1 MHLNAGNLKAGKHPG
16 NPNIGKHQ
24 EMLQGVSKN
33 SGKNEKILRKKV
45 FSHSLLIYNLLNFKS
60 LFPEIL
66 NPCLKFLSRS
76 EIKQFEKIHGN
87 YEKSRKML
95 YFLHDKGAKELRRF
109 VASLLSE
116 PEHLGHKELSEVIL
130 KDLPSHER
138 RLILR
143 IVKKATADFNPTD
156 DVVLNWS
163 QCCDNSSPDDNEF
176 SSISSSSSGRSTPET
191 DCFHDYHSTVKETGF
206 VNVSTN
212 EQKCVKNKMAKPLKP
227 PPLITLQGFLK
238 GKSYDKI
245 DRTLWTFFS
254 NGQYDNLSILTTRLQ
269 QCHNIDLQIV
279 GKWFQSLI
287 IMHLDGDYNR
297 CLSEILSP
305 ALEVCRS
312 NPTVSNPTI
321 LEGRI
326 LQRMAQVYLV
336 LGQKELALT
345 FFKRACDSLQF
356 VSRGY
361 DRVNMLCRRAKILS
375 ATSPEKRQE
384 IEDIYNEALQNVSD
398 TDSFALASKPSLIL
412 SKAAF
417 HLHISFGLKADPLSN
432 VEPEVDDCDIRKA
445 KDTLFA
451 LPEEMVLLD
460 MRKCERQLL
469 LAELLRLSGDIH
481 KAIASFKIVIKESE
495 SKKLHNLAAISKQR
509 INLLQQELDKITL
522 ADELLK
528 DLPECVF

>member
-1 MHLNAGNLKAGKHPG
+1 MGQN
-16 NPNIGKHQ
+16 KHQ
-24 EMLQGVSKN
+24 EMSQGVSKD
-33 SGKNEKILRKKV
+33 SAKNKKILRKKL
-45 FSHSLLIYNLLNFKS
+45 FCHSRLIYNLLNFKS

-66 NPCLKFLSRS
+66 NPSLKFLSRS
-76 EIKQFEKIHGN
+76 EIKQIEKIHGN
-87 YEKSRKML
+87 YEKSRKIL
-95 YFLHDKGAKELRRF
+95 YFLNNKGAKELRRF
-109 VASLLSE
+109 VASLVSE

-130 KDLPSHER
+130 NDLPSHER
-138 RLILR
+138 RRILR

-163 QCCDNSSPDDNEF
+163 QHDNSSPDDDEL
-176 SSISSSSSGRSTPET
+176 SSVSSSSSGRSTPET
-191 DCFHDYHSTVKETGF
+191 DCFHDCHASVKETGF
-206 VNVSTN
+206 VNVSTK
-212 EQKCVKNKMAKPLKP
+212 EQKCVENKMAKPLKP
-227 PPLITLQGFLK
+227 PPLITLQGYLK

-245 DRTLWTFFS
+245 DRKLWTFFS

-269 QCHNIDLQIV
+269 QCHNNIDLQIV

-287 IMHLDGDYNR
+287 IMHRDGDYHK
-297 CLSEILSP
+297 CLSEVLSP

-336 LGQKELALT
+336 SGQKEVALS
-345 FFKRACDSLQF
+345 FFERACDSLQF

-417 HLHISFGLKADPLSN
+417 HLHISFGFKANPLSN
-432 VEPEVDDCDIRKA
+432 VEPEVDDCDIKKA

-481 KAIASFKIVIKESE
+481 KAIASFKTVIKESE

-509 INLLQQELDKITL
+509 IHLAQLELDKITL

>member
-1 MHLNAGNLKAGKHPG
+1 MF
-16 NPNIGKHQ
+16 
-24 EMLQGVSKN
+24 SKE
-33 SGKNEKILRKKV
+33 SAKNKKKLRKKV
-45 FSHSLLIYNLLNFKS
+45 FRHSRLIYNLLNFKS
-60 LFPEIL
+60 LLPEIL
-66 NPCLKFLSRS
+66 NPYLKFLSRS
-76 EIKQFEKIHGN
+76 EIKQIEKIYSN
-87 YEKSRKML
+87 NEKSSKVL
-95 YFLHDKGAKELRRF
+95 YFLHEKGDKELRRF
-109 VASLLSE
+109 VASLVSE
-116 PEHLGHKELSEVIL
+116 PEHLGHKELSQVIL
-130 KDLPSHER
+130 NDLPSHER
-138 RLILR
+138 KLILR
-143 IVKKATADFNPTD
+143 IVKKATADFNPTVNPTD
-156 DVVLNWS
+156 DVVPNWS
-163 QCCDNSSPDDNEF
+163 QCDNSSLEDDDL
-176 SSISSSSSGRSTPET
+176 SSISSSSSGCSTPEP
-191 DCFHDYHSTVKETGF
+191 DCCRDYHLPVKETGF
-206 VNVSTN
+206 VNVSTE
-212 EQKCVKNKMAKPLKP
+212 EQKCVENKMAKPLKP

-238 GKSYDKI
+238 GKPYDRI
-245 DRTLWTFFS
+245 DRTLWTYFS
-254 NGQYDNLSILTTRLQ
+254 NGQYDNLSTLTTRLQ
-269 QCHNIDLQIV
+269 RCHNIDLQIV

-287 IMHLDGDYNR
+287 IMHRDGDYDR

-312 NPTVSNPTI
+312 NPDVKNSTI

-326 LQRMAQVYLV
+326 LQRMAQVCLV
-336 LGQKELALT
+336 SGQKELALS
-345 FFKRACDSLQF
+345 FFERACDTLLF

-412 SKAAF
+412 SKTAF
-417 HLHISFGLKADPLSN
+417 HLHISFGLKIDPLSN
-432 VEPEVDDCDIRKA
+432 VEPEVDDSDIRKA

-495 SKKLHNLAAISKQR
+495 SKKLHNLAAISKQQ
-509 INLLQQELDKITL
+509 IHLAQLELEKITL

-528 DLPECVF
+528 DLPDCVF